1 MTPFYDFAIHL
12 YSLGVKIASLR
23 HEKARKIIDGQA
35 VTMQR
40 LKKELSPEGGYIWIH
55 AASLGEFEQGRPLIE
70 MIRRNH
76 PDAKIL
82 LTFFS
87 PSGYEVRHNFP
98 LVDAVVYLP
107 FDTKKNV
114 RQFLDTVKPRMAI
127 FVKYEFWGN
136 YLNELKLRGIPTY
149 IISAIFRKSQPFFK
163 PWGGE
168 FRKMLTYFTHIYVQD
183 EGSREL
189 LAGIGIKNVTVAG
202 DTRFDRV
209 TDIMESCV
217 EIPQAAALTRDASLT
232 IVAGSTWP
240 PDESYLL
247 PCFNAH
253 SGMKLIIAPH
263 EVNEE
268 RIAAIESQLNRPSCR
283 LSTATPEE
291 AAKCD
296 CIIVDCY
303 GKLSSAYRYGN
314 IAYIGG
320 GFGVGIHNLNEA
332 AVYDIPVIFG
342 PHYHK
347 FKEAR
352 DLIKCKG
359 GFSFSN
365 KEEFDAIIEPIVNDK
380 KLREQYGKNA
390 GNYIKENL
398 RRHSRPIAAVAMG
411 LNQL

>member
-136 YLNELKLRGIPTY
+136 YLNELKLRGSPTY

-240 PDESYLL
+240 PDESNLL

-253 SGMKLIIAPH
+253 PGMKLIIAPH

-390 GNYIKENL
+390 GNYVKENL
-398 RRHSRPIAAVAMG
+398 GATRIIYADIVGR
-411 LNQL
+411 

>member
-398 RRHSRPIAAVAMG
+398 GATRIIYADIVGR
-411 LNQL
+411 

>member
-240 PDESYLL
+240 PDESNLL

-253 SGMKLIIAPH
+253 P
-263 EVNEE
+263 
-268 RIAAIESQLNRPSCR
+268 
-283 LSTATPEE
+283 
-291 AAKCD
+291 
-296 CIIVDCY
+296 
-303 GKLSSAYRYGN
+303 
-314 IAYIGG
+314 
-320 GFGVGIHNLNEA
+320 GIDRKS
-332 AVYDIPVIFG
+332 VV
-342 PHYHK
+342 
-347 FKEAR
+347 
-352 DLIKCKG
+352 
-359 GFSFSN
+359 
-365 KEEFDAIIEPIVNDK
+365 
-380 KLREQYGKNA
+380 
-390 GNYIKENL
+390 
-398 RRHSRPIAAVAMG
+398 
-411 LNQL
+411 

>member
-40 LKKELSPEGGYIWIH
+40 LKKELSPEGGYIWVH

-253 SGMKLIIAPH
+253 PGMKLIIAPH

-398 RRHSRPIAAVAMG
+398 GATRIIYADIVGR
-411 LNQL
+411 

>member
-189 LAGIGIKNVTVAG
+189 LAGIGFKNVTVAG

-253 SGMKLIIAPH
+253 PGMKLIIAPH

-359 GFSFSN
+359 GLSFSN
-365 KEEFDAIIEPIVNDK
+365 KEEFDTIIEPIVNDK

-398 RRHSRPIAAVAMG
+398 GATRIIYADIVGR
-411 LNQL
+411 

>member
-35 VTMQR
+35 ATMQR

-253 SGMKLIIAPH
+253 PGMKLIIAPH

-398 RRHSRPIAAVAMG
+398 GATRIIYADIVGR
-411 LNQL
+411 

>member
-240 PDESYLL
+240 PDESNLL

-253 SGMKLIIAPH
+253 PGMKLIIAPH

-380 KLREQYGKNA
+380 NLREQYGKNA
-390 GNYIKENL
+390 GNYVKENL
-398 RRHSRPIAAVAMG
+398 GATRIIYADIVGR
-411 LNQL
+411 

>member
-149 IISAIFRKSQPFFK
+149 IISAIFSKSQPFFK
-163 PWGGE
+163 PWRGE

-253 SGMKLIIAPH
+253 PGMKLIIAPH

-398 RRHSRPIAAVAMG
+398 GATRIIYADIVGR
-411 LNQL
+411 

>member
-87 PSGYEVRHNFP
+87 PSGYEVRHNFT

-253 SGMKLIIAPH
+253 PGMKLIIAPH

-398 RRHSRPIAAVAMG
+398 GATRIIYADIVGR
-411 LNQL
+411 

>member
-217 EIPQAAALTRDASLT
+217 EIPQAAALNRDASLT

-253 SGMKLIIAPH
+253 PGMKLIIAPH

-398 RRHSRPIAAVAMG
+398 GATRIIYADIVGR
-411 LNQL
+411 

>member
-114 RQFLDTVKPRMAI
+114 RQFLDTVNPRMAI

-240 PDESYLL
+240 PDESNLL

-253 SGMKLIIAPH
+253 PGMKLIIAPH

-390 GNYIKENL
+390 GNYVKENL
-398 RRHSRPIAAVAMG
+398 GATRIIYADIVGR
-411 LNQL
+411 

>member
-98 LVDAVVYLP
+98 LVDAVLYLP

-232 IVAGSTWP
+232 LVAGSTWP
-240 PDESYLL
+240 PDESYPL

-253 SGMKLIIAPH
+253 PEMKLIVAPH

-283 LSTATPEE
+283 LSTASPEE

-365 KEEFDAIIEPIVNDK
+365 KEEFDAIIEPIINDK

-398 RRHSRPIAAVAMG
+398 GATRIIYADIIGR
-411 LNQL
+411 

>member
-23 HEKARKIIDGQA
+23 HEKARKIINGQA

-189 LAGIGIKNVTVAG
+189 LAGIGFKNVTVAG

-253 SGMKLIIAPH
+253 PGMKLIIAPH

-398 RRHSRPIAAVAMG
+398 GATRIIYADIVGR
-411 LNQL
+411 

>member
-240 PDESYLL
+240 PDESNLL

-253 SGMKLIIAPH
+253 PGMKLIIAPH

-296 CIIVDCY
+296 CITVDCY

-390 GNYIKENL
+390 GNYVKENL
-398 RRHSRPIAAVAMG
+398 GATRIIYADIVGR
-411 LNQL
+411 

>member
-1 MTPFYDFAIHL
+1 MTPFYDFAIPL

-209 TDIMESCV
+209 TDIMENCV

-253 SGMKLIIAPH
+253 PGMKLIIAPH

-398 RRHSRPIAAVAMG
+398 GATRIIYADIVGR
-411 LNQL
+411 

>member
-136 YLNELKLRGIPTY
+136 YLNELSRRSIPTY

-240 PDESYLL
+240 PDESNLL

-253 SGMKLIIAPH
+253 PGMKLIIAPH

-390 GNYIKENL
+390 GNYVKENL
-398 RRHSRPIAAVAMG
+398 GATRIIYADIVGR
-411 LNQL
+411 

>member
-1 MTPFYDFAIHL
+1 VPMTPFYDFAIHL

-253 SGMKLIIAPH
+253 PGMKLIIAPH

-398 RRHSRPIAAVAMG
+398 GATRIIYADIVGR
-411 LNQL
+411 

>member
-55 AASLGEFEQGRPLIE
+55 AASLGEFEQGRPWIE
-70 MIRRNH
+70 MSRRNH

-240 PDESYLL
+240 PDESNLL

-253 SGMKLIIAPH
+253 PGMKLIIAPH

-390 GNYIKENL
+390 GNYVKENL
-398 RRHSRPIAAVAMG
+398 GATRIIYADIVGR
-411 LNQL
+411 

>member
-189 LAGIGIKNVTVAG
+189 LAEIGIKNVTVAG

-240 PDESYLL
+240 PDESNLL

-253 SGMKLIIAPH
+253 PGMKLIIAPH

-390 GNYIKENL
+390 GNYVKENL
-398 RRHSRPIAAVAMG
+398 GATRIIYADIVGR
-411 LNQL
+411 

>member
-253 SGMKLIIAPH
+253 PGMKLIIAPH

-390 GNYIKENL
+390 GNYVKENL
-398 RRHSRPIAAVAMG
+398 GATRIIYADIVGR
-411 LNQL
+411 

>member
-232 IVAGSTWP
+232 TVAGSTWP
-240 PDESYLL
+240 PDESNLL

-253 SGMKLIIAPH
+253 PGMKLIIAPH

-390 GNYIKENL
+390 GNYVKENL
-398 RRHSRPIAAVAMG
+398 GATRIIYADIVGR
-411 LNQL
+411 

>member
-240 PDESYLL
+240 PDESNLL
-247 PCFNAH
+247 PCFNVH
-253 SGMKLIIAPH
+253 PGMKLIIAPH

-390 GNYIKENL
+390 GNYVKENL
-398 RRHSRPIAAVAMG
+398 GATRIIYADIVGR
-411 LNQL
+411 

>member
-253 SGMKLIIAPH
+253 PGMKLIIAPH

-398 RRHSRPIAAVAMG
+398 GATRIIYADIVSR
-411 LNQL
+411 

>member
-189 LAGIGIKNVTVAG
+189 LAEIGIKNVTVAG

-217 EIPQAAALTRDASLT
+217 EIHQAAALTRDASLT

-253 SGMKLIIAPH
+253 PGMKLIIAPH

-359 GFSFSN
+359 GLSFSN

-398 RRHSRPIAAVAMG
+398 GATRIIYADIVGR
-411 LNQL
+411 

>member
-240 PDESYLL
+240 PDESNLL
-247 PCFNAH
+247 PCFHAH
-253 SGMKLIIAPH
+253 PGMKLIIAPH

-390 GNYIKENL
+390 GNYVKENL
-398 RRHSRPIAAVAMG
+398 GATRIIYADIVGR
-411 LNQL
+411 

>member
-55 AASLGEFEQGRPLIE
+55 AASLGEFEQGRPFIE

-253 SGMKLIIAPH
+253 PGMKLIIAPH

-398 RRHSRPIAAVAMG
+398 GATRIIYADIVGR
-411 LNQL
+411 

>member
-149 IISAIFRKSQPFFK
+149 IISAIFRTSQPFFK

-359 GFSFSN
+359 GLSFSN

-398 RRHSRPIAAVAMG
+398 GATRIIYADIVGR
-411 LNQL
+411 

>member
-1 MTPFYDFAIHL
+1 MPMTPFYDFAIHL

-253 SGMKLIIAPH
+253 PGMKLIIAPH

-398 RRHSRPIAAVAMG
+398 GATRIIYADIVGR
-411 LNQL
+411 

>member
-189 LAGIGIKNVTVAG
+189 LAEIGIKNVTVAG

-240 PDESYLL
+240 PDESNLL

-253 SGMKLIIAPH
+253 PGMKLIIAPH

-398 RRHSRPIAAVAMG
+398 GATRIIYADIVGR
-411 LNQL
+411 

>member
-217 EIPQAAALTRDASLT
+217 EIPQAAALTRDTSLT

-253 SGMKLIIAPH
+253 PGMKLIIAPH

-398 RRHSRPIAAVAMG
+398 GATRIIYADIVGR
-411 LNQL
+411 

>member
-189 LAGIGIKNVTVAG
+189 LAGIGFKNVTVAG

-253 SGMKLIIAPH
+253 PGMKLIIAPH

-390 GNYIKENL
+390 GNYVKENL
-398 RRHSRPIAAVAMG
+398 GATRIIYADIVGR
-411 LNQL
+411 

>member
-183 EGSREL
+183 KGSREL

-217 EIPQAAALTRDASLT
+217 EIPQAAALTRDTSLT

-253 SGMKLIIAPH
+253 PGMKLIIAPH

-398 RRHSRPIAAVAMG
+398 GATRIIYADIVGR
-411 LNQL
+411 

>member
-240 PDESYLL
+240 PDESNLL

-253 SGMKLIIAPH
+253 PGMKLIIAPH

-390 GNYIKENL
+390 GNYVKENL
-398 RRHSRPIAAVAMG
+398 GATRIIYADIVGR
-411 LNQL
+411 

>member
-23 HEKARKIIDGQA
+23 HDKARKIIDGQA

-253 SGMKLIIAPH
+253 PGMKLIIAPH

-398 RRHSRPIAAVAMG
+398 GATRIIYADIVGR
-411 LNQL
+411 

>member
-240 PDESYLL
+240 PDESNLL

-253 SGMKLIIAPH
+253 PGMKLIIAPH

-359 GFSFSN
+359 GFSFRN

-398 RRHSRPIAAVAMG
+398 GATRIIYADIVGR
-411 LNQL
+411 

>member
-253 SGMKLIIAPH
+253 PGMKLIIAPH

-365 KEEFDAIIEPIVNDK
+365 KEEFDDIIEPIVNDK

-398 RRHSRPIAAVAMG
+398 GATRIIYADIVGR
-411 LNQL
+411 

>member
-202 DTRFDRV
+202 DARFDRV

-253 SGMKLIIAPH
+253 PGMKLIIAPH

-398 RRHSRPIAAVAMG
+398 GATRIIYADIVGR
-411 LNQL
+411 

>member
-1 MTPFYDFAIHL
+1 MPMTPFYDFAIHL

-189 LAGIGIKNVTVAG
+189 LAGIGFKNVTVAG
-202 DTRFDRV
+202 DPRFDRV

-253 SGMKLIIAPH
+253 PGMKLIIAPH

-398 RRHSRPIAAVAMG
+398 GATRIIYADIVGR
-411 LNQL
+411 

>member
-1 MTPFYDFAIHL
+1 MPMTPFYDFAIHL

-240 PDESYLL
+240 PDESNLL

-253 SGMKLIIAPH
+253 PGMKLIIAPH

-390 GNYIKENL
+390 GNYVKENL
-398 RRHSRPIAAVAMG
+398 GATRIIYADIVGR
-411 LNQL
+411 